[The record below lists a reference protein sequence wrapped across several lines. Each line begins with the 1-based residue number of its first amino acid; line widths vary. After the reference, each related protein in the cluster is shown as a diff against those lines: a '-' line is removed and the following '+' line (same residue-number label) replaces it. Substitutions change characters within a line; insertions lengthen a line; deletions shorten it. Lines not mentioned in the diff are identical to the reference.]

1 MARWTDSQST
11 SSTIASVSR
20 TSNGTISIPSNQ
32 NWRIYGIW
40 ASSVGGKFSI
50 EPSTLSSGK
59 FEWIQNSTTKTS
71 IEANTPYQVSISLN
85 GPCDI
90 ETFFTNDAATST
102 TLSRIQLMYEV
113 TTGGPA

>member
-11 SSTIASVSR
+11 SSTIASTSK

-32 NWRIYGIW
+32 NWRIYGVW

-50 EPSTLSSGK
+50 EPSTLSAGK
-59 FEWIQNSTTKTS
+59 FEWIQNSTTQTS
-71 IEANTPYQVSISLN
+71 IETTNFYQTSISLN

-90 ETFFTNDAATST
+90 ETFFTNDAAILDLMQEQILT
-102 TLSRIQLMYEV
+102 RI
-113 TTGGPA
+113 